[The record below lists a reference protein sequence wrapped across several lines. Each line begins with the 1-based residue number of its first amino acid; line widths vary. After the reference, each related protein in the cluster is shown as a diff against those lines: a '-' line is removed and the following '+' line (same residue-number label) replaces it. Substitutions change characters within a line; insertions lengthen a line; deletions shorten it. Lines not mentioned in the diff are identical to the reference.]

1 MIYWLLGRALRRG
14 FKSCKA
20 VVGIGEVED
29 LARSGTAAWALAQE
43 KARLDY
49 LAAKERYQA
58 SRSWRSFERMME
70 RLLQLHST
78 NAIVQSLINE
88 HQLAQL
94 SSSAVNQHG
103 QQNRKVA

>member
-1 MIYWLLGRALRRG
+1 MIYWLLERVLRRG
-14 FKSCKA
+14 FKSRK
-20 VVGIGEVED
+20 GIIGMGQVEM
-29 LARSGTAAWALAQE
+29 AGSGTTAWALAQE

-78 NAIVQSLINE
+78 NAIIQSLINE
-88 HQLAQL
+88 HLLTQLAAR
-94 SSSAVNQHG
+94 SGNMPV
-103 QQNRKVA
+103 RE

>member
-1 MIYWLLGRALRRG
+1 MIYWLLECVLRRG
-14 FKSCKA
+14 FKSRK
-20 VVGIGEVED
+20 GIIGMGEVED
-29 LARSGTAAWALAQE
+29 LAHSGTAAWALAQE

-88 HQLAQL
+88 HLLTQLAAN
-94 SSSAVNQHG
+94 SG
-103 QQNRKVA
+103 NRPVREAA